1 MAVSAE
7 AVVATA
13 TVTVG
18 HSFSSFG
25 YNPKLV
31 LIDLFRRNEM
41 VFGVRQKK
49 IKKTHTALRR
59 WFWFW
64 Q

>member
-18 HSFSSFG
+18 QSFSSFG
-25 YNPKLV
+25 YNPRLAF
-31 LIDLFRRNEM
+31 IDLFMRNEK
-41 VFGVRQKK
+41 VFGGNSVRQK
-49 IKKTHTALRR
+49 
-59 WFWFW
+59 
-64 Q
+64 